1 MDKRK
6 YLVIILSVIVVSL
19 VIFIGFKL
27 MSNDSSS
34 KKNSTSETTTN
45 GVVDN
50 YNHENAIKAIVETNL
65 VPSDVSKLTI
75 GMKLDA
81 VNTTLNE
88 EGKLFSEY
96 DNKKVY
102 DYSAEDGY
110 KLQVYFTDDKLSG
123 ISLIK

>member
-88 EGKLFSEY
+88 EGKLFSKY